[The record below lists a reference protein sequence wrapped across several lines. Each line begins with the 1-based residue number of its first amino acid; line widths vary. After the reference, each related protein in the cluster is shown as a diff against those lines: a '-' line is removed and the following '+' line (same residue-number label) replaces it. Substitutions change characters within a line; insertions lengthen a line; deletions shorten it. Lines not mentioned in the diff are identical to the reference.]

1 MGLGQPWRYDGRRV
15 VVTGCASGIGMQT
28 IRQLTELGAEII
40 GLDRRRPDADL
51 AQFHQVDLADPDSI
65 DQVTATIDGKVDALF
80 NIAGVSSGG
89 GEPRYVVA
97 VNFLGLRHLTAA
109 LTPKLTSGSAIVNVS
124 SLAARGYRED
134 AVAVTGLAATRSVA
148 EGLAW
153 CDDHPADMAD
163 GGSYRVSKGAV
174 IFYTHSHAATLAK
187 RGIRINCTCPGVTD
201 TPILQDTERTF
212 GRDYIDQIPKP
223 LGRVA
228 QASEQAAILVFLNS
242 PAASYL
248 TGEVLWVDGGFAS
261 TIHAEELLR
270 HAQSLERRDR
280 QRTPDEPGRN
290 RARSTSY

>member
-1 MGLGQPWRYDGRRV
+1 MGLDQPWRYDGRRV
-15 VVTGCASGIGMQT
+15 VVTGCASGIGMQAV
-28 IRQLTELGAEII
+28 RQLTGLGAEVV
-40 GLDRRRPDADL
+40 GLDKRRPDADL

-65 DQVTATIDGKVDALF
+65 DQATAAIDGTVDALF

-97 VNFLGLRHLTAA
+97 VNFLGLRQLTAA
-109 LTPKLTSGSAIVNVS
+109 LMPKLTSGSAIANVS

-134 AVAVTGLAATRSVA
+134 AVAVTGLAATHSVA

-174 IFYTHSHAATLAK
+174 IFYTQSRAETLAK
-187 RGIRINCTCPGVTD
+187 RGIRINCTCPGVTE
-201 TPILQDTERTF
+201 TPILQDTERAF
-212 GRDYIDQIPKP
+212 GRDYIDEIPKP

-228 QASEQAAILVFLNS
+228 QASEQAAVLVFLNS

-261 TIHAEELLR
+261 GIRAEELLR
-270 HAQSLERRDR
+270 HAQSPGRQDR
-280 QRTPDEPGRN
+280 QQKQDGPAGNTA
-290 RARSTSY
+290 RATS